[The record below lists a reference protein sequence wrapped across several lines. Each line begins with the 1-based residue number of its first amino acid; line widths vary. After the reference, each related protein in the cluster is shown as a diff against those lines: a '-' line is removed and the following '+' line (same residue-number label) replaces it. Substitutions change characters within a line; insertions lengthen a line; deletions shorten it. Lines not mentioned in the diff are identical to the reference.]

1 MRGSKVKKYFIT
13 ISAVL
18 LIALG
23 GYWLGK
29 EYTSMP
35 PEPVVSIG
43 ERNVPAIRGT
53 YCWSS
58 LMKGVCVDTAAPPGI
73 ISFENHTT
81 VSAAPGTE
89 VKIDFEEQPLKD
101 SIYLSRWLDDEKD
114 IQVPLK
120 GNMFEL
126 PKDKG
131 TYVYSVSANWNNG
144 DAVYAFV
151 IEVK

>member
-1 MRGSKVKKYFIT
+1 MKKSIVT
-13 ISAVL
+13 VVVAI
-18 LIALG
+18 LIGFG
-23 GYWLGK
+23 GYLLGK
-29 EYTSMP
+29 EYAAGP
-35 PEPVVSIG
+35 PEPAVAIG
-43 ERNVPAIRGT
+43 EKEVPAIRGT

-58 LMKGVCVDTAAPPGI
+58 LVKNICEDSLSAPAI
-73 ISFENHTT
+73 ISFKNQKPL
-81 VSAAPGTE
+81 SADPGAE
-89 VKIDFEEQPLKD
+89 VTIDFNEQPLKD
-101 SIYLSRWLDDEKD
+101 SIYLSRWLNDEKD